1 MRRKKMTSINVD
13 TILSDEELIQGSD
26 EWFAARMGKITASRL
41 GDIMRKT
48 RYGEST
54 YKAKVRLELAIE
66 RITGKSASSVVM
78 NKAMYDGVEREP
90 DARKL
95 FEAVTQK
102 EVALC
107 GSFDHPTIPNTSAS
121 PDGLLRGENACL
133 ELKCPTHA
141 THAKNLMSDTM
152 DKRYLYQVQH
162 QIQCTESDYAYFASY
177 HPDFPPELRLKWVRV
192 EKDDSVI
199 KSLEE
204 EIRAFDISIEDLII
218 KIKDGG
224 NKNG

>member
-1 MRRKKMTSINVD
+1 MTSINVEP
-13 TILSDEELIQGSD
+13 IISDIEIPQGSP
-26 EWFAARMGKITASRL
+26 EWFAVRCGKITASRL

-48 RYGEST
+48 KWGEST

-66 RITGKSASSVVM
+66 RITGKSVSSVVM

-90 DARKL
+90 DARTL
-95 FEAVTQK
+95 FEAVTGK

-107 GSFDHPTIPNTSAS
+107 GSFDHPTIVNTSAS
-121 PDGLLRGENACL
+121 PDGLLRGENAVL
-133 ELKCPTHA
+133 EIKCPTHA
-141 THAKNLMSDTM
+141 THAKNLMSETM
-152 DKRYLYQVQH
+152 PKNYIYQVQW
-162 QIQCTESDYAYFASY
+162 QIACTESDYAYFASY
-177 HPDFPPELRLKWVRV
+177 HPDFPKELRLKWVRV

-204 EIRAFDISIEDLII
+204 AVRQFDIEIEDLII
-218 KIKDGG
+218 KIQNGG

>member
-1 MRRKKMTSINVD
+1 MTSINID
-13 TILSDEELIQGSD
+13 TINSNIELIQGSD
-26 EWFAARMGKITASRL
+26 EWFAARVGKITASRL

-48 RYGEST
+48 KWGEST

-78 NKAMYDGVEREP
+78 NQAMRDGVDREP

-95 FEAVTQK
+95 FEAITGK

-107 GSFDHPTIPNTSAS
+107 GSFDHPDIVNTSAS
-121 PDGLLRGENACL
+121 PDGLLRDENAVL
-133 ELKCPTHA
+133 ELKCPTHV
-141 THAKNLMSDTM
+141 THAKNLMSDKM
-152 DKRYLYQVQH
+152 PKNYEYQVQW
-162 QIQCTESDYAYFASY
+162 QIACTESDFAYFASY
-177 HPDFPPELRLKWVRV
+177 HPDFGKDLRLKYVKV
-192 EKDDSVI
+192 ERDDEVI

-218 KIKDGG
+218 KIQKGA
-224 NKNG
+224 N

>member
-1 MRRKKMTSINVD
+1 MTSINID
-13 TILSDEELIQGSD
+13 TIAPEVEVIQGSE
-26 EWFAARMGKITASRL
+26 EWFAVRCGKISASRL

-48 RYGEST
+48 KWGEST

-66 RITGKSASSVVM
+66 RITGKSVSSVVM

-90 DARKL
+90 DARTL
-95 FEAVTQK
+95 FEAVTGK

-107 GSFDHPTIPNTSAS
+107 GSFDHPTIVNTSAS
-121 PDGLLRGENACL
+121 PDGLLRGENAVL
-133 ELKCPTHA
+133 EIKCPTHA
-141 THAKNLMSDTM
+141 THAKNLMSETM
-152 DKRYLYQVQH
+152 PKNYIYQVQW
-162 QIQCTESDYAYFASY
+162 QIACTESDFAYFASY

-204 EIRAFDISIEDLII
+204 AVRQFDIEIEDLII
-218 KIKDGG
+218 KIQNGG

>member
-1 MRRKKMTSINVD
+1 MTSINID
-13 TILSDEELIQGSD
+13 TIAPEVEVIQGSE
-26 EWFAARMGKITASRL
+26 EWFAVRCGKISASRL

-48 RYGEST
+48 KWGEST

-66 RITGKSASSVVM
+66 RITGKSVSSVVM

-90 DARKL
+90 DARTL
-95 FEAVTQK
+95 FEAVTGK

-107 GSFDHPTIPNTSAS
+107 GSFDHPTIVNTSAS
-121 PDGLLRGENACL
+121 PDGLLRGENAVL
-133 ELKCPTHA
+133 EIKCPTHA
-141 THAKNLMSDTM
+141 THAKNLMSETM
-152 DKRYLYQVQH
+152 PKNYIYQVMW
-162 QIQCTESDYAYFASY
+162 QIACTESDYAYFASY

-204 EIRAFDISIEDLII
+204 AVRQFDIEIEDLII
-218 KIKDGG
+218 KIQNGG

>member
-1 MRRKKMTSINVD
+1 MSN
-13 TILSDEELIQGSD
+13 EELIQGSD
-26 EWFAARMGKITASRL
+26 AWFASRVGKITASRL

-48 RYGEST
+48 KWGEST

-78 NKAMYDGVEREP
+78 NQAMRDGQEREP

-95 FEAVTQK
+95 FEAVTGK
-102 EVALC
+102 EVAEV
-107 GSFDHPTIPNTSAS
+107 GSFDHPTIVNTSAS
-121 PDGLLRGENACL
+121 PDGLIRGENAVL
-133 ELKCPTHA
+133 ELKSPTHP
-141 THAKNLMSDTM
+141 THAKNLMQDGM
-152 DKRYLYQVQH
+152 PKNYVYQVQW
-162 QIQCTESDYAYFASY
+162 QIACCEADYAYFASY
-177 HPDFPPELRLKWVRV
+177 HPDFPKELRLKWVRV
-192 EKDDSVI
+192 EKDDSII

-218 KIKDGG
+218 KIQNGG

>member
-1 MRRKKMTSINVD
+1 MTSINVD
-13 TILSDEELIQGSD
+13 TITPSVEVIQGSE
-26 EWFAARMGKITASRL
+26 EWFAVRRGKITASRL

-48 RYGEST
+48 KWGEST
-54 YKAKVRLELAIE
+54 YKAKVRLEIAIE

-78 NKAMYDGVEREP
+78 NQAMRDGVEREP
-90 DARKL
+90 DARTL
-95 FEAVTQK
+95 FEAVTGK

-107 GSFDHPTIPNTSAS
+107 GSFNHPTIVNTSAS

-133 ELKCPTHA
+133 ELKSPTHA
-141 THAKNLMSDTM
+141 THAKNLMSETM
-152 DKRYLYQVQH
+152 PKNYIYQVQW
-162 QIQCTESDYAYFASY
+162 QIACTESDFAYFASY

-204 EIRAFDISIEDLII
+204 AVRQFDIEIEDLII
-218 KIKDGG
+218 KIQNGG